1 MQSRQA
7 VLKILLYTNYILLY
21 RIIREFDA
29 TNTYEDVHKNFS
41 NGKNMVIVSFVVL
54 QVRSELNNIQ
64 ELVDCERQTIGLQQE
79 TKTRSAAQGVCV
91 QEKYDGIHV

>member
-1 MQSRQA
+1 M
-7 VLKILLYTNYILLY
+7 Y
-21 RIIREFDA
+21 RTIGEFDA
-29 TNTYEDVHKNFS
+29 INTRMFIRIFRMEKIIFS
-41 NGKNMVIVSFVVL
+41 LYYFVVL

-79 TKTRSAAQGVCV
+79 TKTSRSAAQGVCV